1 MKTTRLLSLDAFRG
15 FTVAAMLLV
24 NNPGDWSHLYG
35 PLEHAEWNGWT
46 FTDWIF
52 PFFVFISGISMT
64 MSLGRRAALGDDKT
78 QLLLRTVRRGLTIV
92 AIGIALNLFPHFN
105 FATVRIPGVLQ
116 RLGLCTVL
124 SAPLVLYFNWRQQI
138 GWIVGLLAVYTL
150 LMFGVSVPDATGV
163 LHTGSLLKGEDTAAW
178 LDRTLMS
185 GHLWVQA
192 KTWDPE
198 GVLSTLPA
206 VASQLFGVLAGHWLA
221 TKRQPI
227 EKATWLMVS
236 GLALLWLGQ
245 LGDAWLMPI
254 NKNLWTPSF
263 SVFMAG
269 WACLVFGVFYW
280 LLDAMPLPMQ
290 RERIA
295 RWMKPCIVL
304 GMNALFIF
312 ALSGLVAR
320 IISLVKLDSSLTL
333 KGALFA
339 PIQASG
345 LAPVNA
351 SLVFAIG
358 FVAVMYAIA
367 WAMWKKHWFVK
378 V

>member
-1 MKTTRLLSLDAFRG
+1 MSKRLLSLDAFRG

-24 NNPGDWSHLYG
+24 NNPGDWGHLYG
-35 PLEHAEWNGWT
+35 PLEHAPWDGWT

-64 MSLGRRAALGDDKT
+64 ISLGRLAAQGANR
-78 QLLLRTVRRGLTIV
+78 QVLLTRTVRRGLTII

-105 FATVRIPGVLQ
+105 FHTVRIPGVLQ

-124 SAPLVLYFNWRQQI
+124 TAPLVLYFGWRGQLA
-138 GWIVGLLAVYTL
+138 WIVGLLGAYAVAMLNAT
-150 LMFGVSVPDATGV
+150 VPDATGV
-163 LHTGSLLKGEDTAAW
+163 MHTGSLVKGEDLGAFI
-178 LDRTLMS
+178 DRTLLG

-198 GVLSTLPA
+198 GLLSTLPA

-221 TKRQPI
+221 SKREPM
-227 EKATWLMVS
+227 EKAMWLLVA
-236 GLALLWLGQ
+236 GLALLWIGQ
-245 LGDAWLMPI
+245 VGDAWLMPI

-269 WACLVFGVFYW
+269 WACIVFGVFYW
-280 LLDAMPLPMQ
+280 LLDAMPLPLL
-290 RERIA
+290 REKAA
-295 RWMKPCIVL
+295 RLLKPCVVF

-312 ALSGLVAR
+312 ALSGLIAR
-320 IISLVKLDSSLTL
+320 ILGLVKFESGETL
-333 KGALFA
+333 KGLLWA
-339 PIQASG
+339 PIRDSG

-351 SLVFAIG
+351 SLVYAIG
-358 FVAVMYAIA
+358 FVLAMYVIA
-367 WAMWKKHWFVK
+367 WFMWKKRWFVK